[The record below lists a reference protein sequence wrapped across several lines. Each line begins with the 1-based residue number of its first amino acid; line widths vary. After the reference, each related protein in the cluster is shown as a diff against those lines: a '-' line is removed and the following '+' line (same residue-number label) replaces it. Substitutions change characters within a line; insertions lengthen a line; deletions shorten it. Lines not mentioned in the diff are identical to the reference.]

1 MRPVCSFKEFVL
13 DDFVVEC
20 SDCRF
25 KYSLLLTVPL
35 FRIFA
40 RPNNALVANNLSR
53 TDQDFPAPMV
63 SRVWNQIEVVVVF
76 VLHVRVNDLSR
87 KCA

>member
-1 MRPVCSFKEFVL
+1 LSG
-13 DDFVVEC
+13 
-20 SDCRF
+20 
-25 KYSLLLTVPL
+25 YSLAQT
-35 FRIFA
+35 
-40 RPNNALVANNLSR
+40 NALVASNLSR

-76 VLHVRVNDLSR
+76 VLHVRMNDLSR